1 MKKVGVVGIIPRG
14 KSVLVLRRSPSDSFL
29 PGQYDLPGG
38 GLELGET
45 PEDGIRREVLE
56 ETGLRAVVVRSLGTR
71 GYVLSNSGK
80 KDKALVVF
88 LLRTTTRRVRLSKE
102 HDEYRW
108 VSESSLR
115 EVFGKRDLMGVILSD
130 YFSSGYHQ

>member
-1 MKKVGVVGIIPRG
+1 MVGVIPRR
-14 KSVLVLRRSPSDSFL
+14 KSVLVLRRSSSDSFL

-38 GLELGET
+38 GLEPGET
-45 PEDGIRREVLE
+45 PEDGIVREVLE
-56 ETGLRAVVVRSLGTR
+56 ETGLRAVVVTSLGTR
-71 GYVLSNSGK
+71 SYGLSDSGT

-88 LLRTTTRRVRLSKE
+88 LLRATTRRVRLSKE

>member
-14 KSVLVLRRSPSDSFL
+14 KSVLVLRRSPADSFL

-38 GLELGET
+38 GLEPGET
-45 PEDGIRREVLE
+45 PEEGIRREVLE

-71 GYVLSNSGK
+71 GYALSDSGEE
-80 KDKALVVF
+80 DKALVVF
-88 LLRTTTRRVRLSKE
+88 LLRTTARKVRLSKE

-108 VSESSLR
+108 VSESSLT
-115 EVFGKRDLMGVILSD
+115 EVFGEGDLIGMILRD
-130 YFSSGYHQ
+130 YFTSGYHQ